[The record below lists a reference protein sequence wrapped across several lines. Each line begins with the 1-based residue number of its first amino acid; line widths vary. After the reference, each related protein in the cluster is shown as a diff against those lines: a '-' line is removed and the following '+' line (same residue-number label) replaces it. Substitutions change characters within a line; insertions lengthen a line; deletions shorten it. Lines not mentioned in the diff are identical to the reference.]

1 MADTAENEGERDTNP
16 ASQRF
21 GDVRESQRPMGHQQ
35 KREQDGDVLHKRSNP
50 QTAQLI
56 TLLQVSHEPV
66 SHARHA
72 IEVHIVPLRSAQ
84 PREAIGAPLFASH
97 AMMGEKQTVGIIL
110 LFHRR

>member
-1 MADTAENEGERDTNP
+1 MADTAENECERDTNP

-21 GDVRESQRPMGHQQ
+21 GDVRESQRPMGRQQ
-35 KREQDGDVLHKRSNP
+35 QREQDGDVLHKRSNP

-66 SHARHA
+66 SHPRHA